1 MRPLL
6 ILFLVLFSSILQAQ
20 QEISG
25 RVTDKSNN
33 PIAGANVYLQGTY
46 DGATTDQQGNFFFT
60 TLAGKKQ
67 TLVVSFLSFETI
79 HKQMDVSLMKNI
91 QVSLREDVTGLDA
104 VIVSAGTFS
113 AGDNSRVTVLKPL
126 DVVTTAGVA
135 GDFIAALQT
144 LPGTSPVGEDGRLFV
159 RGGTAGETKVFI
171 DGLQVF
177 QPYSASANNLPSRG
191 RFSPF
196 LFDGI
201 TFSSGGYSAE
211 YGQAL
216 SAVLLLNTIDEPQQ
230 TETNISLM
238 SVGGGIGH
246 TQKWNK
252 ASLSLSSSYTNLA
265 PYQELVPNNEQANF
279 PKPYENLGGEAVFR
293 RHFKNGLFKWYAAY
307 DHTNLEVLQLNLDSP
322 DLLEVGLN
330 NRNFYSNISYQGV
343 LGNSWSVYPG
353 LSAAFSNNHLQ
364 INNLHVNTRE
374 VAANL
379 KLKLT
384 KRFHNR
390 FKVHIGSEYVFR
402 NFSEEVLTPENPAHT
417 YEVQPDNF
425 AAFTEADL
433 NLSKNFA
440 FKGGVRGD
448 YMLLQEKVMFSP
460 RISMALKSGKDG
472 QISLAY
478 GEFLQQA
485 EIEQLKFDKSLQPE
499 KATHYI
505 LNYQLTRP
513 GSVFRAEAFHKEY
526 GDLVKYDTP
535 QPGFDGSYDNLGEG
549 YARGLDL
556 FYRDDESISNLQY
569 WISYSFIDSK
579 REYMNYPEE
588 VTPQFI
594 ADHSASLVTK
604 YWVSALRS
612 QLGFTY
618 NFASGRPFEDPN
630 KSGFMNGK
638 TRNYNSLS
646 FNWAFLL
653 SPQKI
658 LYFSASNILGYKN
671 VFNYEYASTLNATGQ
686 YDRKAI
692 TPAADRFF
700 FIGFFWTISKD
711 KAKNQLD
718 SL

>member
-1 MRPLL
+1 MTDTKGIP
-6 ILFLVLFSSILQAQ
+6 
-20 QEISG
+20 
-25 RVTDKSNN
+25 VT
-33 PIAGANVYLQGTY
+33 GANIYIKGTY
-46 DGATTDQQGNFFFT
+46 SGATSDATGSFSFT
-60 TLAGKKQ
+60 TRETGVQVLI
-67 TLVVSFLSFETI
+67 VSFVSFE
-79 HKQMDVSLMKNI
+79 SLELEMPVNRMRDLQIK
-91 QVSLREDVTGLDA
+91 LREDVTGLDA
-104 VIVSAGTFS
+104 VVVSAGTFS
-113 AGDNSRVTVLKPL
+113 AGDNSRVSVLNPL

-216 SAVLLLNTIDEPQQ
+216 SAVLLLNTINEPQQ

-246 TQKWNK
+246 IQKWNK

-265 PYQELVPNNEQANF
+265 PYQELVPNKEQANF

-293 RHFKNGLFKWYAAY
+293 RHTRSGLFKWYAAY
-307 DHTNLEVLQLNLDSP
+307 DHTGLEVLQPNINSSAP
-322 DLLEVGLN
+322 LEFTLQN
-330 NRNFYSNISYQGV
+330 HNFYTNLFYKGT
-343 LGNSWSVYPG
+343 LGNSWSIAPG
-353 LSAAFSNNHLQ
+353 LSFSSSNNDLE
-364 INNLHVNTRE
+364 INDTAIENRE
-374 VAANL
+374 VAAHL
-379 KLKLT
+379 KLKLS
-384 KRFHNR
+384 KRFSNR
-390 FKVHIGSEYVFR
+390 FKLHFGSEYIFR
-402 NFSEEVLTPENPAHT
+402 NFLEEIKKLEIQPKDL
-417 YEVQPDNF
+417 EVQPDF
-425 AAFTEADL
+425 LAAFTEADL

-440 FKGGVRGD
+440 FKGGVRGE
-448 YMLLQEKVMFSP
+448 YMFLQEKVMFSP
-460 RISMALKSGKDG
+460 RISMALKSGKEG

-485 EIEQLKFDKSLQPE
+485 EIEHLKFDKSLHPE
-499 KATHYI
+499 KATHYL
-505 LNYQLTRP
+505 LNYQWTYP
-513 GSVFRAEAFHKEY
+513 GYIFRAEIFHKEY
-526 GDLVKYDTP
+526 DDLTKYDTS
-535 QPGFDGSYDNLGEG
+535 QPGYGSTYDNLGEG
-549 YARGLDL
+549 FARGLDL

-579 REYMNYPEE
+579 RNYINYPEK

-594 ADHSASLVTK
+594 ANHSASLVTK
-604 YWVSALRS
+604 YWVRSLRS

-630 KSGFMNGK
+630 KTGFMEGK

-658 LYFSASNILGYKN
+658 LYFSASNLLGYRN
-671 VFNYEYASTLNATGQ
+671 VFNYEYASTLNASGQ
-686 YDRKAI
+686 YDRQAI

-700 FIGFFWTISKD
+700 FVGFFWTISKD
-711 KAKNQLD
+711 KTKNQLET
-718 SL
+718 L